1 MVTITTLKMSTAKN
15 TAEKEQFWKNHSTM
29 QKESGLSKIAYCR
42 QHELNYAR
50 FCYWLRKW
58 TSTPPKLVPIKLKS
72 AEKQLPVKALITPLL
87 CTLALKNGNVLKI
100 HDKEVLP
107 LILSTLN

>member
-1 MVTITTLKMSTAKN
+1 MVTITTLKASTVKN
-15 TAEKEQFWKNHSTM
+15 TVEKEQFWKEHTRI

-58 TSTPPKLVPIKLKS
+58 KSTPPKLVPIKLKS
-72 AEKQLPVKALITPLL
+72 DEKQFPANALTTPLL

-107 LILSTLN
+107 LILSILN